1 MAASSTSLLA
11 ADRQSKSD
19 RDRRSAMT
27 TALRSISAVARLAK
41 TLVGAVILAACIVV
55 LLVDVGTAQD
65 DLVRIDG
72 RVLWIAGATMIVA
85 PYVAGDAP
93 INVDLSRA
101 SQDEYMRLTMGDAVT
116 VTGIVAEEGDR
127 VIASSIRGRSIRGRS

>member
-1 MAASSTSLLA
+1 
-11 ADRQSKSD
+11 
-19 RDRRSAMT
+19 MT